1 MKTMRWLV
9 GLAAISTAVAC
20 GSAPVDVGQTDPESS
35 DEALSKSWQKLVGAF
50 EGQGGSIGAIVFT
63 SETGNGGHTFFA
75 DVDNGIRCIKAPCP
89 STSRIEGWYT
99 AGTKYVTLHVTKTV
113 GHTTATDY
121 SGKYA
126 WSFKYLNGRY
136 LQLSKGQ
143 DSQSLKDVGTYC
155 QAAEDCA
162 DQDFVH
168 VMCVGHFTCNQNRC
182 GYSCGWNPPP
192 SGVKCGSK
200 TCGAGDYCCN
210 PVMSIC
216 APKGAFCIQ

>member
-113 GHTTATDY
+113 GHPSLPRTTP
-121 SGKYA
+121 
-126 WSFKYLNGRY
+126 
-136 LQLSKGQ
+136 
-143 DSQSLKDVGTYC
+143 
-155 QAAEDCA
+155 CA
-162 DQDFVH
+162 G
-168 VMCVGHFTCNQNRC
+168 CR
-182 GYSCGWNPPP
+182 SA
-192 SGVKCGSK
+192 S
-200 TCGAGDYCCN
+200 
-210 PVMSIC
+210 
-216 APKGAFCIQ
+216 

>member
-1 MKTMRWLV
+1 MKTIRGWV
-9 GLAAISTAVAC
+9 GLAAVISTVVAC
-20 GSAPVDVGQTDPESS
+20 GGAGPDAAATD
-35 DEALSKSWQKLVGAF
+35 DEADALSSWQKVVGAF
-50 EGQGGSIGAIVFT
+50 EGQGGSIGAVVFT
-63 SETGNGGHTFFA
+63 NDPESHGHHFFA

-89 STSRIEGWYT
+89 STSRVEGWFT
-99 AGTKYVTLHVTKTV
+99 ANTKNLTLHVTKTT
-113 GHTTATDY
+113 GPATATDY

-126 WSFKYLNGRY
+126 WSFSYLNGRY
-136 LQLSKGQ
+136 LQLSKDGVK
-143 DSQSLKDVGTYC
+143 QSLKDVGTYC
-155 QAAEDCA
+155 AAPEDCV

-182 GYSCGWNPPP
+182 GYACGWNPPP
-192 SGVKCGSK
+192 VKCGNK